1 MPPRI
6 FRRLACSL
14 VLGSTLL
21 SAMSSTSAQP
31 TQPAAQ
37 ATDQIVWGK
46 YNVPPYMIRSGEFAH
61 QGIFDLTL
69 DVIKKGLPQ
78 YQHVELEAPFPRINN
93 EIRKGSHWCYNGMLK
108 TPEREKV
115 GYLSLPTSI
124 FLPLRIIVR
133 RDRVDQFKG
142 RLSLQALLQNPQLTT
157 SVMRDRSY
165 SPTVDKLLAAYPP
178 RENYSEQ
185 VESIGMLLAGR
196 IDYMIELPLL
206 AFEQARVMGQPGAL
220 VALPMQEASEV
231 VFNRVMC
238 PRNEW
243 GRQVVEQ
250 VNKVLLAKRAQPA
263 YRAIV
268 EKWHDPESVA
278 EIDRIYDKVFLKI
291 P

>member
-1 MPPRI
+1 MVHRHLSKTLA
-6 FRRLACSL
+6 RL
-14 VLGSTLL
+14 LGCATLATML
-21 SAMSSTSAQP
+21 PIAV
-31 TQPAAQ
+31 AA
-37 ATDQIVWGK
+37 DQITWGK
-46 YNVPPYMIRSGEFAH
+46 YNVPPYMIRSGKFAH

-69 DVIKKGLPQ
+69 DIIKKDLPQ
-78 YQHVELEAPFPRINN
+78 YEHVELEAPFPRINS

-108 TPEREKV
+108 TPERERV

-133 RDRVDQFKG
+133 RDRLAQFQGK
-142 RLSLQALLQNPQLTT
+142 LSLKTLLQNPQLST

-196 IDYMIELPLL
+196 IDYMVELPLL
-206 AFEQARVMGQPGAL
+206 AFEQARVMGQPDAL
-220 VALPMQEASEV
+220 VALPMQEADEV

-238 PRNEW
+238 PRSEW

-250 VNKVLLAKRAQPA
+250 VNKVLLAQRAKPS

-278 EIDRIYDKVFLKI
+278 EIRKIYDKVFLKI

>member
-1 MPPRI
+1 MLHRHWLKP
-6 FRRLACSL
+6 LAHL
-14 VLGSTLL
+14 VCCACMA
-21 SAMSSTSAQP
+21 AMLPIAM
-31 TQPAAQ
+31 AA
-37 ATDQIVWGK
+37 DQITWGK

-69 DVIKKGLPQ
+69 NVLKKEMPG
-78 YQHVELEAPFPRINN
+78 YEHVELEAPFPRINS
-93 EIRKGSHWCYNGMLK
+93 EIRKGSHWCFNGMLK
-108 TPEREKV
+108 TPEREHY
-115 GYLSLPTSI
+115 GYLSLPMSI

-133 RDRVDQFKG
+133 RDRVEEF
-142 RLSLQALLQNPQLTT
+142 RHRTSLTGLLQDPRLTT

-165 SPTVDKLLAAYPP
+165 SPTVDKLLATYPP

-185 VESIGMLLAGR
+185 MEAIGMLLAGR
-196 IDYMIELPLL
+196 LDYMVELPLL
-206 AFEQARVMGQPGAL
+206 AFDQARAMGHAGEL
-220 VALPMQEASEV
+220 VALPMREANEV

-238 PRNEW
+238 PHNEW

-250 VNKVLLAKRAQPA
+250 VNKVLLAERAKPS

-278 EIDRIYDKVFLKI
+278 EIRKIYDKVFLKI

>member
-1 MPPRI
+1 MGHRHLSKTLA
-6 FRRLACSL
+6 RL
-14 VLGSTLL
+14 LGCATLATML
-21 SAMSSTSAQP
+21 PIAV
-31 TQPAAQ
+31 AA
-37 ATDQIVWGK
+37 DQITWGK
-46 YNVPPYMIRSGEFAH
+46 YNVPPYMIRSGKFAH

-69 DVIKKGLPQ
+69 DIIKKDLPQ
-78 YQHVELEAPFPRINN
+78 YEHVELEAPFPRINS

-108 TPEREKV
+108 TPERERV

-133 RDRVDQFKG
+133 RDRLTQFQGK
-142 RLSLQALLQNPQLTT
+142 LSLKTLLQNPQLST

-196 IDYMIELPLL
+196 IDYMVELPLL
-206 AFEQARVMGQPGAL
+206 AFEQARVMGQPDAL
-220 VALPMQEASEV
+220 VALPMQEADEV
-231 VFNRVMC
+231 VLNRVMC
-238 PRNEW
+238 PRSEW

-250 VNKVLLAKRAQPA
+250 VNKVLLAERAKPS

-278 EIDRIYDKVFLKI
+278 EIRKIYDKVFLKI